1 MTAKAYL
8 GDIIGGS
15 LMLRESR
22 VIAELLL
29 TYPDEAG
36 WNEAIINENV
46 LQKPSQHSAK
56 RMASTLRKRLE
67 PMGADFWQEVLRC
80 SDDVAKQM
88 VLLATMTHS
97 PVLSDFMATV
107 IADARQM
114 YRESLRSDDWQ
125 EFIVSRQRVIDGLD
139 QYSASSLQKMGNN
152 LFKIL
157 ADVGYLESGRTKKL
171 QNIYL
176 QPELR
181 EWSIRLNTTKAYEAM
196 ESAR

>member
-29 TYPDEAG
+29 TYPDVAG

-97 PVLSDFMATV
+97 PVLSDFMAT
-107 IADARQM
+107 
-114 YRESLRSDDWQ
+114 
-125 EFIVSRQRVIDGLD
+125 
-139 QYSASSLQKMGNN
+139 
-152 LFKIL
+152 
-157 ADVGYLESGRTKKL
+157 
-171 QNIYL
+171 
-176 QPELR
+176 
-181 EWSIRLNTTKAYEAM
+181 
-196 ESAR
+196 